1 MLDEKT
7 IIQTIKQL
15 MKSPNMSSRLRYK
28 LRDAIDPEVYIVSWC
43 IEDMEHL
50 AKENEEDGEV
60 LYNRDMFPF
69 ALERAMETHDAAY
82 GISWETLAFY
92 LDEYC
97 LIK

>member
-7 IIQTIKQL
+7 IIETIKQL

-28 LRDAIDPEVYIVSWC
+28 LREAIDPEVLNVSWC

-60 LYNRDMFPF
+60 LYNRDMFPL
-69 ALERAMETHDAAY
+69 ALDWKRMMQAMVSLGRHLLSILTNTV
-82 GISWETLAFY
+82 S
-92 LDEYC
+92 
-97 LIK
+97 

>member
-7 IIQTIKQL
+7 IIQTIIQL

-28 LRDAIDPEVYIVSWC
+28 LRDAIDPEVFTISWC
-43 IEDMEHL
+43 IGDMEDL
-50 AKENEEDGEV
+50 AKAGEEEGEV

-69 ALERAMETHDAAY
+69 ALERAMETHD
-82 GISWETLAFY
+82 GSHGVSWQTLAFY

>member
-7 IIQTIKQL
+7 IIETIKQL

-28 LRDAIDPEVYIVSWC
+28 LRGAIDPEVYTVSWC
-43 IEDMEHL
+43 LGDMEDL
-50 AKENEEDGEV
+50 ARENEEDGDV
-60 LYNRDMFPF
+60 LYNRDMFKF
-69 ALERAMETHDAAY
+69 ALERAMETHDAEY
-82 GISWETLAFY
+82 GITWHTLAHY